1 MEWNLDRKSK
11 NANYYGPQFETR
23 ICFCFLVPVGMI
35 LVVVLVAVAQDF
47 GFAQPAWDLVY
58 QGNMSNKCSCF
69 FDILLSTVLNQ
80 RLDHHLVSF
89 FVFPNHPTSKLS
101 SLAIADYSK
110 APS

>member
-69 FDILLSTVLNQ
+69 F
-80 RLDHHLVSF
+80 
-89 FVFPNHPTSKLS
+89 
-101 SLAIADYSK
+101 
-110 APS
+110 

>member
-1 MEWNLDRKSK
+1 MEWNLDRKSR
-11 NANYYGPQFETR
+11 NANYCGPQFETR
-23 ICFCFLVPVGMI
+23 ICLSFLFPVSVI
-35 LVVVLVAVAQDF
+35 LVVVVLVAVAQDF

-89 FVFPNHPTSKLS
+89 FCFSKPSNKQTQFPCHC
-101 SLAIADYSK
+101 
-110 APS
+110 